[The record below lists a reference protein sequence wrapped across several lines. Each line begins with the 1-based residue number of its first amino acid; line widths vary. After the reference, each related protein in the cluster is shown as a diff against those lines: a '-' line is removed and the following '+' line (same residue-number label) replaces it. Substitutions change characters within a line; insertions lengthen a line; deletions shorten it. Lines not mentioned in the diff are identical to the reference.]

1 VVHRVPIRR
10 FPQEVV
16 VLSVQPFLAR
26 FWVSVSEDGEDFV
39 VAFEPK
45 EPGCASPS
53 ANEYGN
59 AILEAAFAYQRAVD
73 TAPLR
78 AALLAEALSTVG
90 DK

>member
-1 VVHRVPIRR
+1 MHRVPISR

-26 FWVSVSEDGEDFV
+26 FWVSVSEDGDDFV

-45 EPGCASPS
+45 QPGCASPS
-53 ANEYGN
+53 ADEYSN
-59 AILEAAFAYQRAVD
+59 AVLEAAFVYQRAVD
-73 TAPLR
+73 TAALR
-78 AALLAEALSTVG
+78 HALLAEALSTVG